1 MAADPSKRAMDDQ
14 TKQAFTA
21 ASDWAKQ
28 ILTLSTGIVTLTVAF
43 ADKIF
48 GDLSDGERWTLW
60 IAWALYIV
68 AILGGVWV
76 LSALT
81 GTLARDTS
89 LEARDVYNLN
99 TALPAYVQLGSF
111 VAATIAIVI
120 FGFMTAGNER
130 KTSGAATAAVVRPF

>member
-1 MAADPSKRAMDDQ
+1 M
-14 TKQAFTA
+14 
-21 ASDWAKQ
+21 
-28 ILTLSTGIVTLTVAF
+28 
-43 ADKIF
+43 
-48 GDLSDGERWTLW
+48 W

-120 FGFMTAGNER
+120 FGFMTAAHEH